1 MVIQTNKKPRVGRI
15 GRTKKKNDL
24 SDLLKFNGS
33 DPNLDSLILKLF
45 NYKAITADHDHLIVA
60 RDGSYMDLI
69 NIRGHGLYSLTYEQQ
84 NIVLSDYHRF
94 LQVFLPDHKYIITPF
109 PVDTSPQKSFWGER
123 YIKVSNQLRRE
134 TNAIRRK
141 QLQTQL
147 YYIRIKQNNNILVE
161 QLLHSE
167 EFYLLIFGKDKEE
180 VRDKRSSSINS
191 GGEALIMNQITLE
204 KKKEIL
210 FRINNLN
217 TEIK

>member
-1 MVIQTNKKPRVGRI
+1 MVIQTNKKTKVGRI
-15 GRTKKKNDL
+15 GMTKKKNDL

-33 DPNLDSLILKLF
+33 DPNLDSSILKLF

-134 TNAIRRK
+134 TNAIRRN

-167 EFYLLIFGKDKEE
+167 EFYLLIFGEDKEE

-191 GGEALIMNQITLE
+191 GGEALIMSQITLE